1 MHQIMPPAR
10 NLDTLAKGNA
20 KMGTIMAE
28 MALAAFQ
35 IRSERQYVELGHGTI
50 SKFLDSLGSFMSPS
64 TFHQYANIG
73 ACMENCKIEKL
84 SIAELGFCK
93 AHMLSRLGKS
103 SDDAE
108 ILADDIRKLVIDGPK
123 MTVAVF
129 GESVDRI
136 LNGGGA
142 ADGAADGDDK
152 PEPADAQLKR
162 LRKIAST
169 ANTVEEV
176 FKIIAADKKFGPMLR
191 TFMIQ

>member
-1 MHQIMPPAR
+1 MHQVLPAKKNLELLR
-10 NLDTLAKGNA
+10 NGNS
-20 KMGTIMAE
+20 KMGAIVAD

-35 IRSERQYVELGHGTI
+35 IRSERQYVELGHATI
-50 SKFLDSLGSFMSPS
+50 SKFLDSLDSFMSPS

-84 SIAELGFCK
+84 SIAALGFCK

-103 SDDAE
+103 SDDAQ

-123 MTVAVF
+123 MTVTAF
-129 GESVDRI
+129 GEAVDRI
-136 LNGGGA
+136 LNGDGA